1 MLATSSLNTSE
12 QFYKY
17 QHWRTPWISF
27 SHCRYA
33 KEEDP
38 DGLADALF
46 EEKVRGG
53 LWRKHPDFPD
63 KEARSKRTHPWWVT
77 FQSRIRICTNSPK
90 TKGCW
95 SSAPTRVACL
105 SGAKTGQS
113 LQRGGWTFA
122 VGGWAWSEDQPH
134 CYHSREGLWWWWWHV
149 TWHHDS
155 VTHAHAVQFEWL
167 PNTISYFLKA
177 IPNFIQTLP
186 KWMCDTY
193 MKGIHPWLQLLS
205 KSSKIVAP
213 ACPCKSHCY
222 EAWRGL
228 ADWVHTIDETASQ
241 SKVQEKECQRN

>member
-1 MLATSSLNTSE
+1 MAWPTHFSRRRFVVVCGESTQTSPIRRPGQNA
-12 QFYKY
+12 
-17 QHWRTPWISF
+17 HIRDG
-27 SHCRYA
+27 SH
-33 KEEDP
+33 
-38 DGLADALF
+38 
-46 EEKVRGG
+46 
-53 LWRKHPDFPD
+53 
-63 KEARSKRTHPWWVT
+63 SK
-77 FQSRIRICTNSPK
+77 SRIRICTNSPK

-113 LQRGGWTFA
+113 LQRGGWTFG

-134 CYHSREGLWWWWWHV
+134 CYHSREGFRWWWWWHV

-193 MKGIHPWLQLLS
+193 MKGIHPWLQHSFQVIKARGSCLPLQIPLLWGMKGPRRLGPTPSTKPRAKAKS
-205 KSSKIVAP
+205 KRKSAKGTKRTKARDTWVIQSIIA
-213 ACPCKSHCY
+213 AWTSCANHCPRQKKLIH
-222 EAWRGL
+222 
-228 ADWVHTIDETASQ
+228 
-241 SKVQEKECQRN
+241 N

>member
-1 MLATSSLNTSE
+1 MAWPTHFSRRRFVVVCGESTQTSPIRRPGQNA
-12 QFYKY
+12 
-17 QHWRTPWISF
+17 HIRDG
-27 SHCRYA
+27 SH
-33 KEEDP
+33 
-38 DGLADALF
+38 
-46 EEKVRGG
+46 
-53 LWRKHPDFPD
+53 
-63 KEARSKRTHPWWVT
+63 SK
-77 FQSRIRICTNSPK
+77 SRIRICTNSPK

-134 CYHSREGLWWWWWHV
+134 CYHSREGFRWWWWWHV

-205 KSSKIVAP
+205 KSSKLVAP